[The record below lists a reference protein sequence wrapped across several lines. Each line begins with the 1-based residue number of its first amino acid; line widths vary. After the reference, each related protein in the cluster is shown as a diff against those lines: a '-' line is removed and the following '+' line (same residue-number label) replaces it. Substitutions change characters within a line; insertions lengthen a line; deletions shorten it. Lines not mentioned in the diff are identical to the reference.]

1 MRGAT
6 DSDLAERPSV
16 PGFAVLF
23 FYPRSRW
30 RFGRGPVDD
39 WQLVTARSRY
49 DSLGSMA
56 TLETNRIGGA
66 LGEFWAGGAGP
77 SRQRIES
84 RLLIAGVAVPFP
96 VGNKQ
101 QLVLSSITGADESL
115 ARVIVEELISLLR
128 DEVHFDVMLNSGT
141 WQTLTRVL
149 SAAGHHLDEA
159 GYITWGG
166 AQPTASATAASAAT
180 GRPTAQPASVVT
192 REVASP
198 NLNLLIASLRRLGSG
213 ALKPLVRRRQGRTGM
228 RIDDEYDLQDAAE
241 MLLRTLYS
249 DVRPEEMTPSSG
261 GASSRID
268 FHLREATTAVE
279 LKITRTGRGA
289 RAIKPEILVDI
300 NDYRTHPSVRVL
312 IVAIYDVADEF
323 ENGPGFEFD
332 FTGDH
337 NGLAVHVLVVPWTGP
352 RAPA

>member
-1 MRGAT
+1 
-6 DSDLAERPSV
+6 
-16 PGFAVLF
+16 
-23 FYPRSRW
+23 
-30 RFGRGPVDD
+30 
-39 WQLVTARSRY
+39 
-49 DSLGSMA
+49 MA

-101 QLVLSSITGADESL
+101 QLVLSSITGADELL
-115 ARVIVEELISLLR
+115 ARVIVEELLSLLR
-128 DEVHFDVMLNSGT
+128 DEVHFDALLNSAK
-141 WQTLTRVL
+141 WQTLVRVA
-149 SAAGHHLDEA
+149 SAAGHHVNEA

-166 AQPTASATAASAAT
+166 DQPTGSATVAGTAT
-180 GRPTAQPASVVT
+180 VRPTAQPGSAIP

-213 ALKPLVRRRQGRTGM
+213 ALKPLVRRRQSRPGM

-261 GASSRID
+261 GSSSRID

-312 IVAIYDVADEF
+312 VVAIYDVADEF
-323 ENGPGFEFD
+323 ENGPGFEYD
-332 FTGDH
+332 LTRDH
-337 NGLAVHVLVVPWTGP
+337 DGLDVHVLVIPWTGP
-352 RAPA
+352 RGPA